1 MPRTDSTV
9 ARAEF
14 VRVIAVTTTRCP
26 PTSRI
31 DTAARERDRAAQAA
45 NLADARHAGAQGV
58 LHEDLA
64 AGLLLAVQGIRAD
77 DTPQAW
83 ENLGTTLTRAGAL
96 TGVNDVGRVLG
107 ATGTAHISS
116 LTASPDGRLVVGCLW
131 AGGARMF
138 DATTLEPLPFQ
149 DHTPECASVAFSPRG
164 DQVAVAGSSY
174 GHLTLYDVSS
184 GAPSPRQPGGF
195 PASWGV
201 LYTPWNHVDVTFS
214 LDGNRL
220 AAQLHRFLPV
230 GEFARHGRVMVW
242 DTAEPSEPVFSV
254 LLPQF
259 SHLALS
265 PRGDRLFAATRTDRT
280 LRVYDVGSGRLLRSG
295 RDRYVAAQGASA
307 MALSPDGSALAVATG
322 DRVIRFDART
332 LRRRGVVLTGH
343 TAQVLEVAYPHNGRL
358 LATSSEDGTA
368 AVWDVRSGEQLH
380 RYSGG
385 GPNALAFSYDDRRLL
400 TAGGAGL
407 IQAWNV
413 AGATR
418 QLILGEDTSAPDEGY
433 SQSLPAPDGRTVA
446 RVRSGRLWFED
457 TRTGVSTAY
466 PARIGGRDPELAW
479 SSDSRRLLS
488 VVGSLRGQD
497 RVVTVWNASNGS
509 VAARTDRVAVDSG
522 AVRARFSYD
531 TKHVFVHDGTF
542 LHTLN
547 TTSLRPA
554 YPPVA
559 AASDSGDLI
568 PHRDG
573 SVFVLHRYDG
583 SYFRVDPRTGKVLD
597 SASRLLSSDEA
608 KGVMSPDGT
617 RMMVSGPGVRVRL
630 LDVEKHAYIGTDS
643 GWQWGAPAFAPDGA
657 QYAVAEEGRIR
668 LWDGRTGE
676 YQASLPLPS
685 RVGTYS
691 ITYQPD
697 SKALVIASTD
707 GSTWT
712 ADTRVHQWD
721 DRACATA
728 GRNLT
733 PEEWDQYFPNLEYE
747 RTCPQWPAGSD
758 TDRR

>member
-1 MPRTDSTV
+1 M
-9 ARAEF
+9 
-14 VRVIAVTTTRCP
+14 
-26 PTSRI
+26 
-31 DTAARERDRAAQAA
+31 
-45 NLADARHAGAQGV
+45 
-58 LHEDLA
+58 
-64 AGLLLAVQGIRAD
+64 
-77 DTPQAW
+77 
-83 ENLGTTLTRAGAL
+83 
-96 TGVNDVGRVLG
+96 
-107 ATGTAHISS
+107 
-116 LTASPDGRLVVGCLW
+116 
-131 AGGARMF
+131 
-138 DATTLEPLPFQ
+138 
-149 DHTPECASVAFSPRG
+149 
-164 DQVAVAGSSY
+164 
-174 GHLTLYDVSS
+174 
-184 GAPSPRQPGGF
+184 
-195 PASWGV
+195 
-201 LYTPWNHVDVTFS
+201 
-214 LDGNRL
+214 
-220 AAQLHRFLPV
+220 
-230 GEFARHGRVMVW
+230 
-242 DTAEPSEPVFSV
+242 
-254 LLPQF
+254 
-259 SHLALS
+259 
-265 PRGDRLFAATRTDRT
+265 
-280 LRVYDVGSGRLLRSG
+280 
-295 RDRYVAAQGASA
+295 
-307 MALSPDGSALAVATG
+307 
-322 DRVIRFDART
+322 
-332 LRRRGVVLTGH
+332 
-343 TAQVLEVAYPHNGRL
+343 
-358 LATSSEDGTA
+358 
-368 AVWDVRSGEQLH
+368 
-380 RYSGG
+380 
-385 GPNALAFSYDDRRLL
+385 
-400 TAGGAGL
+400 
-407 IQAWNV
+407 
-413 AGATR
+413 
-418 QLILGEDTSAPDEGY
+418 GEDTSAPDEGY

-559 AASDSGDLI
+559 AVSDSGDLI

-721 DRACATA
+721 DRAVRPLA
-728 GRNLT
+728 GTSRPRNGTSISLT
-733 PEEWDQYFPNLEYE
+733 WNTNGRVHSGRLGLTRIGDDSGT
-747 RTCPQWPAGSD
+747 RDGS
-758 TDRR
+758 R